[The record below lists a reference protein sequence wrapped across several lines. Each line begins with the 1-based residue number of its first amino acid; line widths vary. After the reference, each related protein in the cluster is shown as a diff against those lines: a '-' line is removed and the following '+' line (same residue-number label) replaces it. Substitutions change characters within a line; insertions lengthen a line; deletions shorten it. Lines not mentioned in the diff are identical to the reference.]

1 MAEEAAL
8 PPSPRRFSFAHLL
21 LLVPW
26 VALVI
31 DAWAPIRDNSFLWH
45 IRAGDLQMASG
56 QVLTTDPFSFTMN
69 GEPWLTQSW
78 LVELLY
84 IWGERNWGLGF
95 VPPMLLLAT
104 TVTFLGIA
112 LISYRRS
119 QSVPGTALVLILS
132 TLLLIS
138 FLVPRPVIFSFA
150 LFVLVILA
158 WERPMTRWAVP
169 LLFWVWAATHGSFAI
184 GLAYIGLSLIA
195 EREWKWLPTAIL
207 SGLVTFLTA
216 HGLGVLTILLEFLEA
231 GDALALLSEW
241 RRPELI
247 SLTFLPF
254 LIGLGLIV
262 WAAVRGRVTPR
273 HLWVIVPFLALGL
286 SATRAVPPAWLALL
300 PLVSLG
306 VYEMRTLSA
315 PRFSV
320 GQAVVFGAFVL
331 VFPFFLRSDGSLDPE
346 RFPIE
351 AISALDQG
359 RVFHD
364 DRTGGYLIW
373 AEGPGRQVYIDDR
386 AELYRERLAEFVA
399 VRDGEEP
406 WEPVFER
413 DGIEQV
419 LLRVD
424 EPLVEDLLAAGWQ
437 PAFEDEQYIV
447 LAPDWAAQ

>member
-1 MAEEAAL
+1 MAEETAL
-8 PPSPRRFSFAHLL
+8 APSPRRFSFAHLL

-26 VALVI
+26 VALVV

-45 IRAGDLQMASG
+45 IRAGDLQNGAVE
-56 QVLTTDPFSFTMN
+56 VLTTDPFSFTMH

-84 IWGERNWGLGF
+84 FWGERNWGLGF
-95 VPPMLLLAT
+95 VPPMMLLAT
-104 TVTFLGIA
+104 TVTFFGVGLVA
-112 LISYRRS
+112 FRRS
-119 QSVPGTALVLILS
+119 RSVSGTAVVLILS

-158 WERPMTRWAVP
+158 WERPATRWALP
-169 LLFWVWAATHGSFAI
+169 LLFWVWASAHGSFAI
-184 GLAYIGLSLIA
+184 GLAYVGLTLIT
-195 EREWKWLPTAIL
+195 ESEWKWLPTAIL
-207 SGLVTFLTA
+207 SGLVTLLTA
-216 HGLGVLTILLEFLEA
+216 HGLGVVTILLEFLDA

-241 RRPELI
+241 RKPELI
-247 SLTFLPF
+247 SLIFLPF
-254 LIGLGLIV
+254 LVGLALIV
-262 WAAVRGRVTPR
+262 WAAVKGRVTPR
-273 HLWVIVPFLALGL
+273 HLWLIVPFLALGL
-286 SATRAVPPAWLALL
+286 GATRAVPPAWLALV

-306 VYEMRTLSA
+306 VYRLRILAS
-315 PRFSV
+315 PRFTT
-320 GQAVVFGAFVL
+320 GQASVFAVFVL

-346 RFPIE
+346 RFPI
-351 AISALDQG
+351 AAASALG
-359 RVFHD
+359 PGHTFHD

-386 AELYRERLAEFVA
+386 AELYRDRLAEFVA
-399 VRDGEEP
+399 VRSGEQP

-424 EPLVEDLLAAGWQ
+424 APVLGDLRESGWET
-437 PAFEDEQYIV
+437 AFEDGQYVV
-447 LAPDWAAQ
+447 LVPGGV